1 MEEHLYRIPLFPLG
15 IVLLPSM
22 VYPLHIFED
31 RYKEMINTCLENN
44 SEFGMVYY
52 IGDNITEKGCCAK
65 ISEITKKYDD
75 GRMDIIVE
83 GTDRFEVKKLF
94 YNEKPYIT
102 ADIDFF
108 DDIYDTEDLSLQK
121 TKSEGLE
128 LLENIMSIY
137 SQDSDSDFMK
147 TLSPKTIS
155 FLLVSNAGFT
165 MTEKQAFLEMI
176 NTKERLEKGVKILKK
191 LSERLKSTFD
201 IQTIIQSNGYLGS
214 KKH

>member
-31 RYKEMINTCLENN
+31 RYKEMINNCLENN

-108 DDIYDTEDLSLQK
+108 DDIYDTEDPSLQK